1 MSTTRKKAKHA
12 GKTCWNCEPLPASTR
27 ISPAKPSL
35 PTYLEEI
42 ALVAA
47 TDDLTNE
54 QDAVTLITMH
64 QAKGLEYPVVFV
76 IGLEEGIMPHSRS
89 LEDREQLEEERR
101 LLYVAATRAER
112 RLYLMHAFKRTMFGR
127 SNMASPSRFIQ
138 DIPPELLKKARE
150 RGERAGSAQ
159 SSMFTSRTNWGSG
172 ATESE
177 CNDAAVVARRP
188 GALASARIR
197 RRLRPAANAKFAA
210 GMKVRHATFGE
221 GVVVSSAPKAD
232 DEEVTIAF
240 VGRASN
246 ACWRRSRSSKSS
258 KIRPH
263 IVGSKTLVCAGQ
275 SSVVGGHLQGGHM
288 PTLELDR

>member
-1 MSTTRKKAKHA
+1 MR
-12 GKTCWNCEPLPASTR
+12 
-27 ISPAKPSL
+27 AKPPFNTRTRNALLSFLHTLNELFIAKDDQDLTSL
-35 PTYLEEI
+35 LDYVLDRIGYHDALIREYDAEEGETRWENVLELRTVASQYANFPREAQLATYLEEI

-76 IGLEEGIMPHSRS
+76 VGLEEGIMPHSRS

-101 LLYVAATRAER
+101 LLYVAATRAEK

-150 RGERAGSAQ
+150 RGERTGSAQ

-172 ATESE
+172 AT
-177 CNDAAVVARRP
+177 NR
-188 GALASARIR
+188 SA
-197 RRLRPAANAKFAA
+197 
-210 GMKVRHATFGE
+210 T
-221 GVVVSSAPKAD
+221 
-232 DEEVTIAF
+232 
-240 VGRASN
+240 
-246 ACWRRSRSSKSS
+246 
-258 KIRPH
+258 
-263 IVGSKTLVCAGQ
+263 
-275 SSVVGGHLQGGHM
+275 
-288 PTLELDR
+288 LDRS